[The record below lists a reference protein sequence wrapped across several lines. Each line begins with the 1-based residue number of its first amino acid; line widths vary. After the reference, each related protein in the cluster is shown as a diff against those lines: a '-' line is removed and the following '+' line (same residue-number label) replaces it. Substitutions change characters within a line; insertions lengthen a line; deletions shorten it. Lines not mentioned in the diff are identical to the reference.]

1 MIYAT
6 FVHSSFSNN
15 DSVRSY
21 KRDQN
26 FLNSSLERKSFKTY
40 SILTTNKPMKEVIF
54 TLRLTD
60 EQYAEIRKYLDFLS
74 IDMILF
80 GLRFAYKRNTAIAG
94 GFLAPGRKSIIKKE
108 TFLLSPKQAKWRLD
122 NWKSMIRSYRERGYS
137 YPTISRIKKEVKKKS
152 LKLHT

>member
-1 MIYAT
+1 MVNT
-6 FVHSSFSNN
+6 MS
-15 DSVRSY
+15 D
-21 KRDQN
+21 K
-26 FLNSSLERKSFKTY
+26 L
-40 SILTTNKPMKEVIF
+40 MKELTF

-74 IDMILF
+74 VDMILF

-108 TFLLSPKQAKWRLD
+108 TFLLSPRQAKWRLD

-137 YPTISRIKKEVKKKS
+137 YPTISRIKKETKKKS
-152 LKLHT
+152 QKLGTIGSS

>member
-152 LKLHT
+152 SNLHR

>member
-1 MIYAT
+1 SCT
-6 FVHSSFSNN
+6 HWFSNN
-15 DSVRSY
+15 VSVRSY

-26 FLNSSLERKSFKTY
+26 FLNSSLERKSFKPY
-40 SILTTNKPMKEVIF
+40 NILTTNKPMKEVIF

-152 LKLHT
+152 LKLHR

>member
-15 DSVRSY
+15 DSVRS
-21 KRDQN
+21 DQN

-152 LKLHT
+152 KLHR